1 MVRARSRSDIDIEK
15 LRKKYSRPRAD
26 LQAEASRDV
35 RRDVLSSS
43 EQKMTEVT
51 MCQACQAH
59 GTVQRQYGFR
69 VLTEV
74 CEQCNGEG
82 CFIKGQG
89 KLASMELKEKVA
101 KVEELIAAC
110 EDIDELEELEAAL
123 KDKSMVKL
131 DAVLKKARMKMI
143 LAREAELAA
152 EEAAKAAAA
161 ETSNAQSSSDSPAP
175 AEIS

>member
-1 MVRARSRSDIDIEK
+1 
-15 LRKKYSRPRAD
+15 
-26 LQAEASRDV
+26 
-35 RRDVLSSS
+35 
-43 EQKMTEVT
+43 
-51 MCQACQAH
+51 
-59 GTVQRQYGFR
+59 
-69 VLTEV
+69 
-74 CEQCNGEG
+74 
-82 CFIKGQG
+82 
-89 KLASMELKEKVA
+89 
-101 KVEELIAAC
+101 VEELIAAC

-161 ETSNAQSSSDSPAP
+161 ETSTAQSSSDSPAP